1 MPLMDG
7 LRRIQKSVFP
17 VSFSDAAEFDDMIT
31 DDSAPVKIGLVNHRA
46 MIEVDRSGT
55 KAAAS
60 TIVGMYKMTAAPSE
74 SFVVC
79 LDRPFVYAIVDLESG
94 VPVFLGVQ
102 NSMK

>member
-1 MPLMDG
+1 MDG

-46 MIEVDRSGT
+46 MIEVDRTGT

-60 TIVGMYKMTAAPSE
+60 TIVVMEKMTAAAPSE

>member
-1 MPLMDG
+1 M
-7 LRRIQKSVFP
+7 
-17 VSFSDAAEFDDMIT
+17 E
-31 DDSAPVKIGLVNHRA
+31 
-46 MIEVDRSGT
+46 
-55 KAAAS
+55 
-60 TIVGMYKMTAAPSE
+60 KMTAAAPSE